1 MVPKGFPFPR
11 NGGHSFPTIFKSN
24 LSSYPDASSLQKG
37 FQTLSIEFG
46 ELIGKTCSL
55 LQIIAK
61 FADLNQLACRCVTT
75 FKTGGKKNP
84 EIPGKNPEIGGKNP
98 EIGGLLFACFFIV
111 GQNQFDLKT
120 GNKNHEAILSHSL
133 CAQKMSERLQSRA
146 WSCST
151 LQAGLQLA
159 SDLPM
164 SLSAFGDDDVAAME
178 RELAQLKVSSWG
190 WGKIKSQI
198 QIAIH
203 LF

>member
-1 MVPKGFPFPR
+1 MQLTPNHCKICRFEQISLPLCNNVSKR
-11 NGGHSFPTIFKSN
+11 AEKRTRKS
-24 LSSYPDASSLQKG
+24 P
-37 FQTLSIEFG
+37 
-46 ELIGKTCSL
+46 GKTRKLAGKTRKLADSCLHVFL
-55 LQIIAK
+55 LLIKIN
-61 FADLNQLACRCVTT
+61 LISRL
-75 FKTGGKKNP
+75 
-84 EIPGKNPEIGGKNP
+84 E
-98 EIGGLLFACFFIV
+98 
-111 GQNQFDLKT
+111 
-120 GNKNHEAILSHSL
+120 KNHEAILSHSL

-190 WGKIKSQI
+190 WGKIKPQI

-203 LF
+203 FF